1 MPAAIVTAGKYWCWV
16 HWTLDVPSFDF
27 LASPTKEVLL
37 RAWDETMNTQPA
49 VITWNVMGMMNNCYF
64 RWAI

>member
-1 MPAAIVTAGKYWCWV
+1 M
-16 HWTLDVPSFDF
+16 PSFDF

-64 RWAI
+64 RWVN